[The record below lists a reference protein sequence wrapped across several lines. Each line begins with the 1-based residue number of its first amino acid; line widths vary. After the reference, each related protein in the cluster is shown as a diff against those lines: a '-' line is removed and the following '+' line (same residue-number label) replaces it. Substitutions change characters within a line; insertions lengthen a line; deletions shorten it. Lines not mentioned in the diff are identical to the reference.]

1 MNIETL
7 ISELWALRESKR
19 ELSQQEK
26 LLNERYNTLKQELIQ
41 QLDEQG
47 VNGAKTSRA
56 RVIITESQVV
66 QTQDWDAFCAYVR
79 ENDAFHLIQKKPS
92 VTACK
97 ELSAIEGMPPPGIS
111 LRTLRDISLTTVRGS
126 A

>member
-7 ISELWALRESKR
+7 ITELWTLRESKR

-26 LLNERYNTLKQELIQ
+26 ALNERYNTLKQELIH

-47 VNGAKTSRA
+47 VSGAKAARA
-56 RVIITESQVV
+56 RVVITESQVV
-66 QTQDWDAFCAYVR
+66 QTQDWDAFCAYIR
-79 ENDAFHLIQKKPS
+79 ENNAFHLLQKKPS
-92 VTACK
+92 ATACK
-97 ELSAIEGMPPPGIS
+97 ELSSIEGTPPPGIS
-111 LRTLRDISLTTVRGS
+111 FLTLRDISLTTVRGP

>member
-7 ISELWALRESKR
+7 ISELWTLRESKR

-26 LLNERYNTLKQELIQ
+26 ALSERYNTLKQELIH

-47 VNGAKTSRA
+47 VSGAKATRA
-56 RVIITESQVV
+56 RVVITESQVV

-79 ENDAFHLIQKKPS
+79 ENNAFHLLQKKPS

-97 ELSAIEGMPPPGIS
+97 ELTSIEGTLPPGIS
-111 LRTLRDISLTTVRGS
+111 LLTIRDISLTTVRGT